1 MADCSDL
8 FQTFHDRIRLPSS
21 KREYLMQARDAI
33 RDRVRKHFK
42 EEIKCKVPKFWIQG
56 SYAMKTV
63 ANPLDGEYDIDDGIY
78 LQNLDGDKEKW
89 PSTSTVH
96 NWVYKAVKGNTDKD
110 PVDKRTCVRVIY
122 SGKYHVDLPIYG
134 ENKGLFYL
142 AEKGEKGWNESNP
155 RGLTEWFKNEVGA
168 KGEQLRRFVRY
179 LKAWADFKGKNNGEM
194 PSGLLLTVLGAYSY
208 EKHDRDDTCVGGT
221 VRNIYANVSTNFV
234 VYNPVDYKEDLANH
248 LTESQKETFKDL
260 LSKLL
265 ASAGKALKEETRKK
279 ASETWQ
285 KEFGDRFPIGDD
297 PDKKKELL
305 VTSAPA
311 LLKNDARSA

>member
-8 FQTFHDRIRLPSS
+8 FQTFHDRIKLPPS
-21 KREYLMQARDAI
+21 KKEDLREARDGL
-33 RDRVRKHFK
+33 RKRVRKHFK
-42 EEIKCKVPKFWIQG
+42 EQMKRNIPKFWIQG
-56 SYAMKTV
+56 SFAMATI
-63 ANPLDGEYDIDDGIY
+63 ATPLDGEYDIDDGVY
-78 LQNLDGDKEKW
+78 LQNLDGGKEKW
-89 PSTSTVH
+89 PSTKTVH
-96 NWVYKAVKGNTDKD
+96 DWIYKAVDGHTDQD

-122 SGKYHVDLPIYG
+122 AGQYHVDLPIYG
-134 ENKGLFYL
+134 ENNGQYYL

-155 RGLTEWFKNEVGA
+155 RALTEWFKKEIET
-168 KGEQLRRFVRY
+168 KGDQLRRFVRY
-179 LKAWADFKGKNNGEM
+179 LKAWADFKGKNNGKM
-194 PSGLLLTVLGAYSY
+194 PSGLLLTVLASYNY

-221 VRNIYANVSTNFV
+221 IKNICASVTTNFV
-234 VYNPVDYKEDLANH
+234 VYNPVDYKEDLASH

-265 ASAGKALKEETRKK
+265 ASAGKALKEDSKKK

-285 KEFGDRFPIGDD
+285 KEFGDRFPVGDD
-297 PDKKKELL
+297 PERKDFL